1 MPETNANFIVPLKA
15 ITKNWEK
22 VTKSDLANAR
32 RTLIL
37 AVALN
42 RILGNHFSLMETPKL
57 GELSTIREMTN
68 LVESG
73 LKRNRL
79 GRGPSQ
85 LDLIQPLELAERV
98 GFATGRRRRVIADIL
113 TRTIDDCYAVLEAGK
128 LLQQGKEPEVLSIE
142 ANKALMNLGINNPTI
157 LELLKRGIH
166 TLTHVEREISL
177 ADARSLVIAL
187 GLKQPV
193 RDYVRKESTK
203 VEEITKP
210 KKVKRELAKPLDVV
224 STLPGVSY
232 KIEGKKRAK
241 PFKNLRQVGPKSEAK
256 LIRALNKCINS
267 EDGIV
272 DVTRGTPK
280 FINLITRN
288 FVETFKGKPVNA
300 VIMFEG
306 TKFKFTKL
314 PNDQYG
320 FRIKKVK

>member
-1 MPETNANFIVPLKA
+1 MPELNPNIIVPLKA
-15 ITKNWEK
+15 LPENWK
-22 VTKSDLANAR
+22 TVTKTDIANAKRTLDLAV
-32 RTLIL
+32 T
-37 AVALN
+37 LN

-57 GELSTIREMTN
+57 GKLSTIREMTN

-85 LDLIQPLELAERV
+85 LELIQPLELAERV
-98 GFATGRRRRVIADIL
+98 GFATGRRRRVIASIL

-193 RDYVRKESTK
+193 RKESTN
-203 VEEITKP
+203 VEEIAKP
-210 KKVKRELAKPLDVV
+210 KKVKKQITKPLEVV

-232 KIEGKKRAK
+232 LKEDMKRAK
-241 PFKNLRQVGPKSEAK
+241 PLNMLNRMGATSEAK
-256 LIRALNKCINS
+256 LTRAIIKCLKNES
-267 EDGIV
+267 GYV
-272 DVTRGTPK
+272 DVTKGTVM
-280 FINLITRN
+280 FMNLIKRN
-288 FVETFKGKPVNA
+288 FVATFEGKPVNA

-306 TKFKFTKL
+306 TKFKVSKL